1 MQCNVSTVNGPQM
14 RLLKLFHVPLFW
26 KGLFLGRKREKPGL
40 KVAIEIENQR
50 RKEEDFFSILFI
62 KYLFLQALLLSHVSV
77 RKNNHTSIPT
87 DRRKQGRKA
96 SFVIFFLSFILLS
109 FCLRRGRRRRR
120 WWFKRFL
127 LFHTLCR
134 RRKAGFQTFTFQFK
148 SFFATDQQSTQWG
161 EERRGICSSSSKL
174 IGFLFRQMLQFFRQR
189 VNDEKYNQSVHLFM
203 YVCLLL
209 HHITT

>member
-109 FCLRRGRRRRR
+109 FCLRRGRRRR
-120 WWFKRFL
+120 WWFKRPGFKHS
-127 LFHTLCR
+127 LFSSNLSSPPTNNRHN
-134 RRKAGFQTFTFQFK
+134 
-148 SFFATDQQSTQWG
+148 
-161 EERRGICSSSSKL
+161 EERRGEEFVLVLPS
-174 IGFLFRQMLQFFRQR
+174 
-189 VNDEKYNQSVHLFM
+189 
-203 YVCLLL
+203 
-209 HHITT
+209 